1 MNHTI
6 VDSADFQLQAN
17 DLISIQGF
25 GRAHITDLGGKTKKI
40 KRTLPIEHYSNSN
53 DLRRI
58 TNAFYKMKLRIK
70 SFHVKNG
77 LEPTEV
83 ANFWSN

>member
-25 GRAHITDLGGKTKKI
+25 GRAHITDLGGKTKKD
-40 KRTLPIEHYSNSN
+40 KTH
-53 DLRRI
+53 I
-58 TNAFYKMKLRIK
+58 TYQNIIQIVMI
-70 SFHVKNG
+70 
-77 LEPTEV
+77 
-83 ANFWSN
+83 